1 MPNKFAV
8 PSHCNDKAGR
18 KEPLKNGVSQMGQNK
33 PMGEK
38 MSMKARS
45 SRSACSTPARLP

>member
-1 MPNKFAV
+1 MN
-8 PSHCNDKAGR
+8 CNDKAGR

-38 MSMKARS
+38 MSMKGKDTKMGTNNS
-45 SRSACSTPARLP
+45 GEMYQK